1 MAAWALLLLGF
12 RETWQNSGSVLRVV
26 ARAAWP
32 RSSPGPRCPEVQVH
46 TVVRPP
52 VAPVSEAGRGEH
64 ARGGGPCQAPAHV
77 GLASPGVPLR
87 HAVCRQVG
95 HRLSLLRPDSMAF
108 PHSCIQQR
116 MRFMCLEKQIP
127 MLGAGS
133 VSHSCA
139 PGDPQGQWQEP
150 SQTFASGCIVWV
162 RGRVLRLWDSLQLGD
177 AHQVSPLSPLPDP
190 QWRGG
195 GCPPPGHTPYRVCG
209 CTPTP
214 RTQSGLRGP
223 GQLCAPPP
231 TTLGT

>member
-1 MAAWALLLLGF
+1 
-12 RETWQNSGSVLRVV
+12 
-26 ARAAWP
+26 
-32 RSSPGPRCPEVQVH
+32 
-46 TVVRPP
+46 
-52 VAPVSEAGRGEH
+52 
-64 ARGGGPCQAPAHV
+64 
-77 GLASPGVPLR
+77 
-87 HAVCRQVG
+87 
-95 HRLSLLRPDSMAF
+95 MAF

-195 GCPPPGHTPYRVCG
+195 GLSPTWSHTLQGMWLHPNSPHTEWAEGPRAAVCPAPDHTGHMRKKSKCP
-209 CTPTP
+209 
-214 RTQSGLRGP
+214 
-223 GQLCAPPP
+223 
-231 TTLGT
+231 